1 MTCADISDFYSQNK
15 FRLFLTAAV
24 VSGFSLFITGVVCLS
39 RGRPIPPGDIY
50 NCSST
55 DFSVISQNRDPD
67 EFYQQLQSCAF
78 LAQCAV
84 NITLMVCQRQCT
96 HFFVSEA
103 VANDVIVRT
112 CSANRDLGFG
122 MMAAVWG
129 AWLSSLFSRISY
141 VVRRIFSQVLV
152 SVWVHLKAH
161 FFPQICLYRSSRTT
175 SAMHRLV
182 LSSVRSAII
191 PFSIP
196 S

>member
-129 AWLSSLFSRISY
+129 GMVVFAFLAYLVCCTKDFFSGVGECVGS
-141 VVRRIFSQVLV
+141 FKST
-152 SVWVHLKAH
+152 
-161 FFPQICLYRSSRTT
+161 FFPSN
-175 SAMHRLV
+175 
-182 LSSVRSAII
+182 LSVPILEDDERNASFGIV
-191 PFSIP
+191 
-196 S
+196 